1 MSTNESENVT
11 MAVSVKLAP
20 FWIENPRL
28 WFAQAESQFATRG
41 VSVSLTKYHYVV
53 ASLTMEAAGRVMGLV
68 EAVPRGGDPYAVLKD
83 ALLSAFSLSDY
94 QRAEAIYSLP
104 PLGDRRPS
112 QLLAQIK
119 SLMPSKH
126 TDCLFIRH
134 AFLSRLPEQVR
145 TTVLRESGSLDD
157 VAQLADTL
165 VAAISACAVSE
176 VVAPPEEFLDAVS
189 RRVFQPR
196 DQKRKG
202 NEDLPMMKLCWY
214 HRNFGSRAN
223 SCKGTR
229 EEPCR
234 WTSGAAPASGNGRAG
249 GRN

>member
-1 MSTNESENVT
+1 MSEESGNIT
-11 MAVSVKLAP
+11 MAVSIKLAP

-41 VSVSLTKYHYVV
+41 VTASLTKYHYVV
-53 ASLTMEAAGRVMGLV
+53 AALTMEAAGRVMGLV
-68 EAVPRGGDPYAVLKD
+68 ETVPRGDDPYYILKE

-104 PLGDRRPS
+104 PLGHRRPS

-145 TTVLRESGSLDD
+145 TTVLRESGSLDE

-165 VAAISACAVSE
+165 VGAISASAVSE
-176 VVAPPEEFLDAVS
+176 IVSPPEEFLDAVS
-189 RRVFQPR
+189 RRAPQPR
-196 DQKRKG
+196 EQRQKKG
-202 NEDLPMMKLCWY
+202 VENLPKLCWY
-214 HRNFGSRAN
+214 HRNFGSRATR
-223 SCKGTR
+223 CKGTR
-229 EEPCR
+229 EEPCNAAS
-234 WTSGAAPASGNGRAG
+234 TSTSASGNGQAG

>member
-1 MSTNESENVT
+1 M
-11 MAVSVKLAP
+11 
-20 FWIENPRL
+20 
-28 WFAQAESQFATRG
+28 
-41 VSVSLTKYHYVV
+41 SLTKYHYVV

-68 EAVPRGGDPYAVLKD
+68 EAVPPGGEPYTVLKD

-134 AFLSRLPEQVR
+134 A
-145 TTVLRESGSLDD
+145 
-157 VAQLADTL
+157 
-165 VAAISACAVSE
+165 
-176 VVAPPEEFLDAVS
+176 
-189 RRVFQPR
+189 
-196 DQKRKG
+196 
-202 NEDLPMMKLCWY
+202 
-214 HRNFGSRAN
+214 
-223 SCKGTR
+223 R
-229 EEPCR
+229 EEPCG
-234 WTSGAAPASGNGRAG
+234 WTSGAASAPALGNGRAG